1 MTSTSQWSLALA
13 ARKRGTTSKLLVWTP
28 GRNGAW
34 PWRPGKVGA
43 AGIVFLAGEGRNG
56 AWPWRPGK
64 VEVPVEVG
72 LGVDVAME
80 PGRGG
85 QEKRHRRDPHEGRHS
100 VAMEPGRGGQEKR
113 LLEPVAGQALLVA
126 MEPGRG
132 GQEKLGGHTLPNRIP
147 SQSQWSLAVAARKS
161 LADLR
166 DLLRVGL
173 SQWSLAVAA
182 RKRGRPERAPR
193 RCCGRNG
200 AWPWRP
206 GKATWLGTGRIGRCR
221 RNGAWPWRPGKGGFR
236 RPWRSVSESRNGAWP
251 WRPGKAVTEGG
262 WEIEFLVAMEPGRG
276 GQEKKRPARTRQE
289 PPMSQWSLAVAAR
302 KSRITK

>member
-1 MTSTSQWSLALA
+1 MA
-13 ARKRGTTSKLLVWTP
+13 ARKSRTADITCTTLSR
-28 GRNGAW
+28 RNGAW
-34 PWRPGKVGA
+34 PWRPGKDAVGV
-43 AGIVFLAGEGRNG
+43 GNSSSPGE
-56 AWPWRPGK
+56 
-64 VEVPVEVG
+64 
-72 LGVDVAME
+72 
-80 PGRGG
+80 
-85 QEKRHRRDPHEGRHS
+85 
-100 VAMEPGRGGQEKR
+100 
-113 LLEPVAGQALLVA
+113 
-126 MEPGRG
+126 
-132 GQEKLGGHTLPNRIP
+132 
-147 SQSQWSLAVAARKS
+147 SQWSLAVAARKS
-161 LADLR
+161 SSARRRGRSALKSQWSLAVAARKSGAGDFGAAAGF
-166 DLLRVGL
+166 V